1 MPIYEYRCRGC
12 GDDFEKYVHGPSAKV
27 ACPTCQSGDITRKLS
42 VFGLKSDGNFMSAPT
57 GGGGGCCG
65 GGGGGGPP
73 TPPGRPPSSPRGPP
87 RPPLFVVAPRPPRLA
102 LRGPHRGRPSR

>member
-12 GDDFEKYVHGPSAKV
+12 GGDFEKYVHGPSTTV

-42 VFGLKSDGNFMSAPT
+42 VFGLKSDGGFMPAPT

-65 GGGGGGPP
+65 GGGGGGPQ
-73 TPPGRPPSSPRGPP
+73 TPPGAARGSPKAPRGPSGLIG
-87 RPPLFVVAPRPPRLA
+87 PPPPR
-102 LRGPHRGRPSR
+102 GV

>member
-57 GGGGGCCG
+57 GGGGGWCRG
-65 GGGGGGPP
+65 GGRGRPP
-73 TPPGRPPSSPRGPP
+73 TPPGAPPASSTSPPGASLFLCSPPPPGGSP
-87 RPPLFVVAPRPPRLA
+87 RPPA
-102 LRGPHRGRPSR
+102 

>member
-42 VFGLKSDGNFMSAPT
+42 VFGLKSDGNFMPSPT
-57 GGGGGCCG
+57 GGGGGRCG
-65 GGGGGGPP
+65 GGGGRRPPPTPGPP
-73 TPPGRPPSSPRGPP
+73 TGAPQGPP
-87 RPPLFVVAPRPPRLA
+87 RAPLLVVPPPPPGVVPVRPAPRL
-102 LRGPHRGRPSR
+102 